1 MKTTFVP
8 LGAALLLATTAFAGP
23 EQIIKQR
30 AKELNEQN
38 NVRQGVAPP
47 TQPAA
52 ATSSAAAPAATS
64 PNITRLQADLAALK
78 TSSDITAEQK
88 QKLSRDLAAAA
99 ETAAKPSAA
108 GTKKLADD
116 LSAAFGEKPL
126 PAPSRARLVQELD
139 AVLNPSRYPQAKLE
153 GIFGDI
159 QAIFQENGLTRKD
172 AVAIADDVKAIAAEV
187 RK

>member
-8 LGAALLLATTAFAGP
+8 LGAALLLAATAFAGP

-30 AKELNEQN
+30 AKELSDQN

-52 ATSSAAAPAATS
+52 ANTAATPTTS
-64 PNITRLQADLAALK
+64 PNIARLQADLAALK
-78 TSSDITAEQK
+78 SGSDVTAEQK

-99 ETAAKPSAA
+99 ETAVKPSAA
-108 GTKKLADD
+108 NAKKLADD
-116 LSAAFGEKPL
+116 LSSAFGEKPL

-139 AVLNPSRYPQAKLE
+139 AVLNPSRYPQAKLD

-159 QAIFQENGLTRKD
+159 QAIFQENGLARKD